1 MEPFLPTGLCGESK
15 GHRNK
20 GKENGEEGFKRKK
33 GGRRQRHRMIGED
46 RERKTGRKEWMK
58 NSTGLAQRAN
68 EKL

>member
-1 MEPFLPTGLCGESK
+1 
-15 GHRNK
+15 
-20 GKENGEEGFKRKK
+20 
-33 GGRRQRHRMIGED
+33 MIGED